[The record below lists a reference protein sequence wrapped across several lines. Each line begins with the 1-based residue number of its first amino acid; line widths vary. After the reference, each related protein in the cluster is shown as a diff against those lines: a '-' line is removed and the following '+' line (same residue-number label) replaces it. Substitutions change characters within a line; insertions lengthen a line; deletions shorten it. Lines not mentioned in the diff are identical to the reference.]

1 MESDDIYK
9 YIGFFVLVFFLIYIV
24 LRTMKFHFKIVNG
37 FRNTMEGFT
46 STDKDKVSDAIKS
59 NTNKVS
65 DSLLITK
72 YLKAYEDTILE
83 LDTNINVYIL
93 SQVLQNAESISADPG
108 SDESQKIITKINNTK
123 MFIDSLNH
131 SIKVLDKK

>member
-108 SDESQKIITKINNTK
+108 SDASQKIITKINNTK